1 MPFHA
6 CISAVAVETFCETT
20 GLLDQA
26 GSFDMCTCNAE
37 FPRAPSSKPLNPALY
52 FVSQHYVRDGN
63 THLGLTWTTRP
74 SCTTSRQ
81 RRDLFH
87 QEKKRRQRSQVG
99 KGQVGATY
107 IVQHRVWF
115 CLRLLS
121 FIWFHASFF
130 FVFSLLPSIL
140 SIFLTLPIKPTR
152 PFFSSHLIPISRL
165 ASWSGLPF

>member
-20 GLLDQA
+20 GLLDQV

-52 FVSQHYVRDGN
+52 FVCQHYVRDGN

-74 SCTTSRQ
+74 SCTASRQ
-81 RRDLFH
+81 RRDLFK
-87 QEKKRRQRSQVG
+87 KKRRQPSQVG

-115 CLRLLS
+115 LL
-121 FIWFHASFF
+121 ASSVLHLVSRQF
-130 FVFSLLPSIL
+130 FVFSFLPSIL
-140 SIFLTLPIKPTR
+140 SIFLTLPIRPTR